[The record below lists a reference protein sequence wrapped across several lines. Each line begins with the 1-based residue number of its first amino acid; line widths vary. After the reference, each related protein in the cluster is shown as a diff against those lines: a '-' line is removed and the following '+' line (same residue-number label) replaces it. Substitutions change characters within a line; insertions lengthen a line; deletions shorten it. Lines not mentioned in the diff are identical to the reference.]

1 MNVWETYHFVTM
13 RRSLSVWQGKG
24 ALGCASIFNLLK
36 KMFTSLTTCL
46 GLLYNMSLFLC
57 SPWFCVTF
65 SKTRTDATRTHKTLR
80 SALHIG
86 LFSEPEK
93 AIVYFVLWT
102 LVIGLDSKLPRYS
115 EDCKCGNGLIYFFVT
130 FFKFLSARRVCGI
143 NVEEVIRPQSYF
155 RHP

>member
-1 MNVWETYHFVTM
+1 MYEIQVQTFCNNAKV
-13 RRSLSVWQGKG
+13 SASSWQGKG
-24 ALGCASIFNLLK
+24 ALGCALIFICLK

-65 SKTRTDATRTHKTLR
+65 SKTRTEATRTRKTLR

-102 LVIGLDSKLPRYS
+102 LVIGLDSKLPQYS
-115 EDCKCGNGLIYFFVT
+115 EDCKCGNGLIYFFA
-130 FFKFLSARRVCGI
+130 FAFGFFLS
-143 NVEEVIRPQSYF
+143 F
-155 RHP
+155 